1 MSTSILLDEIL
12 AMLYKVKDSEEELK
26 TIHNL
31 LLTII
36 MKEEEE
42 EKLAIPKKFIGLISD
57 IVDNLECGFST
68 KIDVEKAIVVSVVN
82 ENGEEMEFFEEDS
95 EGGNN
100 ETDED
105 IDTKEDD
112 YFGTFINIDR
122 LESFESFEI
131 MKNFANSLDVSP
143 LKYKLLNAL
152 QHKKPFANFNAIIHS
167 STAKEHWFHF
177 RRKALEQYVVD
188 TLTSNSLW

>member
-1 MSTSILLDEIL
+1 
-12 AMLYKVKDSEEELK
+12 
-26 TIHNL
+26 
-31 LLTII
+31 

-42 EKLAIPKKFIGLISD
+42 EKLAIPEKFRSLISD

-95 EGGNN
+95 EDGNN

-112 YFGTFINIDR
+112 YFGTFMNIDR

-131 MKNFANSLDVSP
+131 MENFANSLDVSP
-143 LKYKLLNAL
+143 LKSKLLNAL

>member
-12 AMLYKVKDSEEELK
+12 AMLYKLKDSEEELK
-26 TIHNL
+26 TIHNF
-31 LLTII
+31 LLTSI

-42 EKLAIPKKFIGLISD
+42 EKLAIPEKFRSLISD

-95 EGGNN
+95 EDGNN

-112 YFGTFINIDR
+112 YFGTFMNIDR

-131 MKNFANSLDVSP
+131 MENFANSLDVSP
-143 LKYKLLNAL
+143 LKSKLLNAL

>member
-12 AMLYKVKDSEEELK
+12 AMLYKLKDSEEEIK
-26 TIHNL
+26 TIHNF
-31 LLTII
+31 LLTSI

-42 EKLAIPKKFIGLISD
+42 EKLAIPEKFRSLISD

-95 EGGNN
+95 EDGNN

-112 YFGTFINIDR
+112 YFGTFMNIDR

-131 MKNFANSLDVSP
+131 MENFANSLDVSP
-143 LKYKLLNAL
+143 LKSKLLNAL

>member
-12 AMLYKVKDSEEELK
+12 AMLYKLKDSEEELK
-26 TIHNL
+26 TIHNF
-31 LLTII
+31 LLTSI

-42 EKLAIPKKFIGLISD
+42 EKLAIPEKFISLISD

-95 EGGNN
+95 EDGNN

-105 IDTKEDD
+105 VDTKEDD
-112 YFGTFINIDR
+112 YFGTFMNIDR

-131 MKNFANSLDVSP
+131 MENFANSLDVSP
-143 LKYKLLNAL
+143 LKSKLLNAL